1 MTLAPWTSTDLHI
14 GEWGRPAGEAPVM
27 VLLHGFT
34 GMGEAW
40 TDAILHWRDRFHI
53 VTPDARG
60 HGRSPRF
67 TAAELMEPDFAV
79 MRRDAIALLEHIRRT
94 TGRPADLLLGHS
106 MGARVAAEA
115 AEDRPDLVARLA
127 VEDPPWYWPDPF
139 RPVARS
145 LKPVAAA
152 FTADQAEAEAATLRT
167 LLPPWPADIVATSS
181 RSPMLTDPGFAGRD
195 VGPERD
201 WRDTV
206 ARLAVPTLIVAGDH
220 GIIDAERLAMIHR
233 LNPALQ
239 TVVVPHA
246 GHGVRRDNPTGYFA
260 AIDAFLR

>member
-1 MTLAPWTSTDLHI
+1 MTLGPWTTDLHI
-14 GEWGRPAGEAPVM
+14 GEWGRPTDGAPVM

-40 TDAILHWRDRFHI
+40 MDAILHWQDRFHI

-67 TAAELMEPDFAV
+67 SVAELAEPDFAV
-79 MRRDAIALLEHIRRT
+79 MRRDAIAILEHVRHA
-94 TGRPADLLLGHS
+94 TGRPADVLLGHS

-115 AEDRPDLVARLA
+115 AEDRPDLVARLV

-145 LKPVAAA
+145 AKPVASA
-152 FTADQAEAEAATLRT
+152 FTADKIEAEATVLRT
-167 LLPPWPADIVATSS
+167 LVPQWPADIIATSS
-181 RSPMLTDPGFAGRD
+181 RSPALTDPGFAGRD
-195 VGPERD
+195 VAPERD
-201 WRDTV
+201 WRDTA

-220 GIIDAERLAMIHR
+220 GIIDAERLALIHK
-233 LNPALQ
+233 LNPAIR
-239 TVVVPHA
+239 TVVVPNA
-246 GHGVRRDNPTGYFA
+246 GHGVRRDNPAGYFE